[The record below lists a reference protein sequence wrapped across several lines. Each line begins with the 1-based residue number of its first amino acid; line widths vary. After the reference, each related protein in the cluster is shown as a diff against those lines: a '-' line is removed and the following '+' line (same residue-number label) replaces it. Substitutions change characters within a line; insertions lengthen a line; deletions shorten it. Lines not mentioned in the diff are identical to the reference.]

1 MQNRD
6 YIGFGKRLLAYII
19 DMVLFMIVLMLIS
32 AVVTLLMVKTSNNP
46 QESLESF
53 NSIMNIFIPLAF
65 LLYFALMESSAK
77 QGTLGKMLM
86 KIKVINAEG
95 ERLSKKDAF
104 IRNIARYLSGI
115 ILGLG
120 YIMIMFTKDK
130 QSLHD
135 KLAKTYVIAK

>member
-6 YIGFGKRLLAYII
+6 YIGFGKRLLAYLV
-19 DMVLFMIVLMLIS
+19 DMILFMIVI
-32 AVVTLLMVKTSNNP
+32 AVINTVITLLMISTSDNP
-46 QESLESF
+46 QASLESYTKVM
-53 NSIMNIFIPLAF
+53 SILIPLAF
-65 LLYFALMESSAK
+65 LMYFALMESSSK

-95 ERLSKKDAF
+95 ERLGKKDAF

-120 YIMIMFTKDK
+120 YIMIMFTKEK

>member
-32 AVVTLLMVKTSNNP
+32 GVVTLLMVKTSNNP

>member
-1 MQNRD
+1 MQNRA
-6 YIGFGKRLLAYII
+6 YVGFGKRLLAYLV
-19 DMVLFMIVLMLIS
+19 DMILFMIVVTLIS
-32 AVVTLLMVKTSNNP
+32 TVVTFLMFNTSDNP
-46 QESLESF
+46 QESLKSY
-53 NSIMNIFIPLAF
+53 STMMNIFIPLLL

-120 YIMIMFTKDK
+120 YIMIMFTKEK